1 METEELTQ
9 ITQEEAAPPESGV
22 KPADA
27 GQEQASTQ
35 PQRLSWEQILA
46 DPDYKSCYDAS
57 VQEIVQRRLRDRNRA
72 EQTLQQLQP
81 VLRALE
87 EVCGV
92 HPEDSEALCGR
103 IYELGRGGAP
113 DEGQLREH
121 LARLMA
127 EGERLKSR
135 LPDFDLE
142 RELENPD
149 FLRLTAPHSGV
160 GLEDAFFALHRDSIA
175 QSAARESLAALSR
188 SMRRQQLRPRE
199 SRAGQT
205 PVPAGAGSMS
215 RAEREALK
223 KRILEAKAQ
232 GRRLSVGE

>member
-46 DPDYKSCYDAS
+46 DPDYKSRYDAS

-72 EQTLQQLQP
+72 EQTLQQLEP

-142 RELENPD
+142 RDLENPD
-149 FLRLTAPHSGV
+149 FLRLTAVWGWRTPSSPCTGTASPKARR
-160 GLEDAFFALHRDSIA
+160 GRAWPP
-175 QSAARESLAALSR
+175 SAAAC
-188 SMRRQQLRPRE
+188 
-199 SRAGQT
+199 
-205 PVPAGAGSMS
+205 AGSSCGPGRAAPDRRRS
-215 RAEREALK
+215 RRARATCPARSG
-223 KRILEAKAQ
+223 KR
-232 GRRLSVGE
+232 